1 MNEAAP
7 HNTLLTRLVP
17 PVAAVVAIA
26 AFCSLGFWQLDR
38 AAEKEALAAKFA
50 DDAPFRELG
59 NNDPTIPFERI
70 EVRGRELGERQVL
83 IDNIVRDGRIG
94 YFVVTPVELSDSNR
108 LLLVNRGWVDKRNGP
123 PEDSFREG
131 VTEWGRF
138 RGRVGQ
144 LPRVGIRS
152 GEAFEGSEDWPRI
165 AVYPTLDEVA
175 AELQADLMPF
185 VLLLDPDEPGEYL
198 RRWEP
203 AESGPMTHYG
213 YAFQWFAMA
222 LTVLAIGAWHLK
234 KRLKSR

>member
-1 MNEAAP
+1 MYSY
-7 HNTLLTRLVP
+7 LQG
-17 PVAAVVAIA
+17 VA
-26 AFCSLGFWQLDR
+26 
-38 AAEKEALAAKFA
+38 
-50 DDAPFRELG
+50 
-59 NNDPTIPFERI
+59 
-70 EVRGRELGERQVL
+70 
-83 IDNIVRDGRIG
+83 
-94 YFVVTPVELSDSNR
+94 
-108 LLLVNRGWVDKRNGP
+108 
-123 PEDSFREG
+123 
-131 VTEWGRF
+131 EWGRF

-152 GEAFEGSEDWPRI
+152 GEAFEGSEEWPRI

-175 AELQADLMPF
+175 VELDAELMPF
-185 VLLLDPDEPGEYL
+185 VLLLDPGEPGEYL